1 MIVINQV
8 NLIGRLVNN
17 PTNKGKSYSFL
28 FVVNDFNRKS
38 VFFRCYST
46 KELNNAIS
54 HLKKGDLCRISGTL
68 ASGKSSNRFSYFLF
82 LREVEYFPKG
92 LSSDESIED
101 VIDTFEDDL
110 ELSEV

>member
-1 MIVINQV
+1 MIIINQI

-28 FVVNDFNRKS
+28 FVVNDFNCKS

-46 KELNNAIS
+46 KELDNAIS

-92 LSSDESIED
+92 LSSDELVPE
-101 VIDTFEDDL
+101 VETFEEDL
-110 ELSEV
+110 ELSEL